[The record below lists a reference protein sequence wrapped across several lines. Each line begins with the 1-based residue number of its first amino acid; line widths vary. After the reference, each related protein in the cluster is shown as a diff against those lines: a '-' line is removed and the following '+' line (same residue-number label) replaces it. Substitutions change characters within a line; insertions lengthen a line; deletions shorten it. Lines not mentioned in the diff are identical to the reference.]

1 MVVLEKR
8 LSRPGAT
15 IAFGDT
21 ESGSPAVVL
30 THGASLDHTVFEAQ
44 ARTLQSQGYR
54 VISWDLRGHGLS
66 TLDPEISFRTEDALA
81 DLAALVD
88 ECGLDQVVLVG
99 HSYGGNL
106 AQAYAD
112 TYPDRVAAQFV
123 LATTWKTK
131 PLTIIERLALNLTI
145 PVLRLAPAPV
155 IRHFRVRSLV
165 SRRELRPATH
175 RLLSHIPK
183 HRLVDIWRGA
193 IALLQDSPYRHVPTG
208 LIRDTADPVLT
219 LAAALPGWV
228 QAENLRVHPI
238 TGARHLVTWDA
249 PEAVSEAL
257 LQLLAEVPNVH

>member
-1 MVVLEKR
+1 M
-8 LSRPGAT
+8 
-15 IAFGDT
+15 
-21 ESGSPAVVL
+21 
-30 THGASLDHTVFEAQ
+30 
-44 ARTLQSQGYR
+44 
-54 VISWDLRGHGLS
+54 
-66 TLDPEISFRTEDALA
+66 A
-81 DLAALVD
+81 DLAALVN

-106 AQAYAD
+106 AQAFAD
-112 TYPDRVAAQFV
+112 AYPDRVAAQFV

-131 PLTIIERLALNLTI
+131 PLNTLERLALNLTI

-183 HRLVDIWRGA
+183 HRLVEIWRGA
-193 IALLQDSPYRHVPTG
+193 IAVLQDSPYRHVPTG
-208 LIRDTADPVLT
+208 LVRGTADPVLT

-228 QAENLRVHPI
+228 QAEGLRVHPI

-249 PEAVSEAL
+249 PETVSEAL